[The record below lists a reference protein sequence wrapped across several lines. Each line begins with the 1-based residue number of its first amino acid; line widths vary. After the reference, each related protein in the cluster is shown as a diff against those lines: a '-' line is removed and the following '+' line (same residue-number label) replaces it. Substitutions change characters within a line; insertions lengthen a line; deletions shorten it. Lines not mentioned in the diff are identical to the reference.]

1 MKIRHLLCAP
11 LCASIILTG
20 SVSAQ
25 EFPVKPIRL
34 VVPYPPGSPSDILG
48 RIISIQLATSIGK
61 GVIIDNRPGAGG
73 VVGLETVAA
82 AAPDGYTLLVG
93 GTGALTINPGL
104 QKKLSYDPVNDFT
117 PISLVA
123 SVPFLLVSSPATPV
137 RTVADVIALAK
148 AKPRQ
153 LNYAS
158 KGIGSPPHLAAELFK
173 IQTGTN
179 IVHVAYKGSGPAI
192 VDLMSDQVQ
201 VMFAGIMSVVPYI
214 KSNRLKG
221 IAVAD
226 NIRTPLL
233 PNMPTVIESGLPGF
247 TAVAWIGILAPAK
260 TPTAV
265 VNKLDSE
272 LLRVLRSADMKEKL
286 LEQGAEP
293 NGNTPEQFK
302 AYMKAET
309 IKYAKAIKAAGITA
323 E

>member
-158 KGIGSPPHLAAELFK
+158 NGIGSPPHLAAELFK